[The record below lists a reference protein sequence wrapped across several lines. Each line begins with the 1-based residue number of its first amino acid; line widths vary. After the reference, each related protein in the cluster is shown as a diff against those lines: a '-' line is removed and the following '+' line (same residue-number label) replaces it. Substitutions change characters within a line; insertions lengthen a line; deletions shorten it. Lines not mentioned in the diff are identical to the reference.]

1 MVQTNEARSPRL
13 AIAGIE
19 HETNTY
25 CSDITNLERFAVQR
39 GQKMLAAT
47 GQETQLGGAVDAC
60 AQLHI
65 EPLPLLHAWTQP
77 SGIIAHDAYLELKNE
92 ILRGLEEAG
101 EVDACLLL
109 LHGAGVVDG
118 IPDLEAD
125 LAAAVR
131 DLLGPQV
138 PIAACFDLHG
148 NISQAMADQLNAVFA
163 CHQYPHIDQHE
174 RAAEAVALLQSLVAS
189 GLRPHCKVVRAPLLL
204 PTTTTLFGIGEDM
217 LNRVLAS
224 QQQDPDLV
232 NVSWFHGFPYCDV
245 AHVGSSICVSGYGDA
260 PGRAAAKMA
269 LELWHDR
276 EAFRVISL
284 DADAAVAKA
293 IDAQVEATNGPVVI
307 HETSDNCGAGTPGD
321 GTHLLRAMLEAK
333 LGADACFGFIV
344 DPEVA
349 TQAHAAGVGAQI
361 QVTLGGKTDSLHGT
375 PVSAS
380 AYVKALSDG
389 KLILQHMGKG
399 SRLHLGPLCRLVI
412 DGMDVVVGSRRSQT
426 LDKEPFLAVGIE
438 VERYRYVALKSSNHF
453 RAAFQ
458 ELASSVI
465 TADPPGLSTNQL
477 HVFPR
482 QQTDLPLWP
491 INDNASFTQADAANQ
506 VET

>member
-1 MVQTNEARSPRL
+1 MRI

-25 CSDITNLERFAVQR
+25 CQGVTTQQHFVVQR
-39 GQKMLAAT
+39 GQKMLQAA

-60 AQLHI
+60 IAHGI
-65 EPLPLLHAWTQP
+65 EPIPLLHAWTQP
-77 SGIIAHDAYLELKNE
+77 SGIIDRDSYLVFKNE
-92 ILRGLEEAG
+92 ILDGLATQPG
-101 EVDACLLL
+101 IDGCLLL

-125 LAAAVR
+125 LAEAIRAQ
-131 DLLGPQV
+131 LGPGI
-138 PIAACFDLHG
+138 PMAACFDLHG

-163 CHQYPHIDQHE
+163 CHHYPHTDQHE
-174 RAAEAVALLQSLVAS
+174 RAAEAIQVLQELATS
-189 GLRPHCKVVRAPLLL
+189 GKRPHCKVVRAPLLL
-204 PTTTTLFGIGEDM
+204 PTTTTLFGIGEQM
-217 LNRVLAS
+217 FKALKAQEAEHPELI
-224 QQQDPDLV
+224 

-245 AHVGSSICVSGYGDA
+245 AHIGSSICVTGYGET
-260 PGRAAAKMA
+260 PAKIAGKSA
-269 LELWHDR
+269 LALWQER
-276 EAFRVISL
+276 ESFRVESL
-284 DADAAVAKA
+284 DADAAVANA
-293 IDAQVEATNGPVVI
+293 LAANNANETNRKGPVVI

-321 GTHLLRAMLEAK
+321 GTHLLRAMLDAN

-344 DPEVA
+344 DKEVA
-349 TQAHAAGVGAQI
+349 AAAHAAGVGAQI
-361 QVTLGGKTDSLHGT
+361 NISLGGKTDQLHGT
-375 PVSAS
+375 PIEAT

-412 DGMDVVVGSRRSQT
+412 NNMDVVVGSRRSQT

-458 ELASSVI
+458 SLASTII
-465 TADPPGLSTNQL
+465 TADPPGLSTHQL
-477 HVFPR
+477 QVFPR
-482 QQTDLPLWP
+482 QQTNLALWP
-491 INDNASFTQADAANQ
+491 IDANASFTAADAAEQ
-506 VET
+506 LEKQRT